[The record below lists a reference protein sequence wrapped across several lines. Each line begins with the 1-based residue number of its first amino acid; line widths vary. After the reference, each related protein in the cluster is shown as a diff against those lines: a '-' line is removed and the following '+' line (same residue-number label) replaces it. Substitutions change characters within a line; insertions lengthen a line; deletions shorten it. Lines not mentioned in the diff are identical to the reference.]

1 MSADNV
7 GPCVAGLTLTSA
19 KVNTEMTELTCCKDN
34 TTQQRTTTV
43 SSLSKDQLTS
53 YVQIFITRGTRR
65 HTGYNHRL
73 RNTTSCAYYDQ
84 SQTTNPAY
92 LSTLIARGILPVFPL
107 PPSLPFPS
115 PIPSTGQ
122 LQGLEE
128 HRKQRSRIR
137 EQAPKLTMNLDILN
151 TNLSIKI

>member
-7 GPCVAGLTLTSA
+7 GPCVAGLTLTVA
-19 KVNTEMTELTCCKDN
+19 KVNSEMTELTCCKDN

-53 YVQIFITRGTRR
+53 YVQIFITRGTR

-92 LSTLIARGILPVFPL
+92 LGTLIARGILPLFPL

-128 HRKQRSRIR
+128 PRNLWSRIR
-137 EQAPKLTMNLDILN
+137 EQAPKLPMT
-151 TNLSIKI
+151 